1 MNTNPAQQLG
11 FVNELAFQLRDRG
24 IIHLTTD
31 GSPMPDRRILHI
43 DNKELLNFSSCN
55 YVGLEAD
62 PRLKQAAID
71 AIHKYGVQFYTVR
84 AYVSLQP
91 YEELESL
98 LNEMFGLPTVVMPT
112 TMLSHITCLP
122 VLIGDGDAVILDHQV
137 HTSVQVTAK
146 ILKSNG
152 AYIETIRHDR
162 MDYLENRV
170 KKLSAKYKKIWYLA
184 DGVYSM
190 YGDIASMK
198 ELHTLLEENEQ
209 FHVYIDD
216 SHGMSWTGKNGTG
229 TVFERI
235 APHPRLVVVSSMGKA
250 FGASG
255 GVGVFYDKGMREK
268 IRNCGSPLIFT
279 GPLQPSILGAA
290 VASAK
295 IHLSEE
301 INVLQNQLKEKINYF
316 FNKANELKLP
326 MLGNGDSPIFF
337 LGVGKPE
344 VGFKMVERLK
354 EKGLFT
360 CIAVYPSVPV
370 QRTGLRFLLTVHHT
384 KEDMD
389 NLLEAASLELNRAL
403 EEENLDIEK
412 IKKRFGLVPNINTVS
427 RIA

>member
-1 MNTNPAQQLG
+1 MNTNPGQQVD
-11 FVNELAFQLRDRG
+11 FVNNLAYQLKDRG

-31 GSPMPDRRILHI
+31 GKDMPDRRLLHI
-43 DNKELLNFSSCN
+43 EGQELLNFSSCN

-62 PRLKQAAID
+62 DRLKEAAIQ

-98 LNEMFGLPTVVMPT
+98 LDQMFGLPTVVMPT

-122 VLIGDGDAVILDHQV
+122 VLIGREDAVIMDHQV
-137 HTSVQVTAK
+137 HTSVQMTTK
-146 ILKSNG
+146 ILHSNG
-152 AYIETIRHDR
+152 AHVEMIRHDR
-162 MDYLENRV
+162 MDYLENRI
-170 KKLSAKYKKIWYLA
+170 KKLKSKYKNIWYLA

-190 YGDIASMK
+190 YGNIASMK
-198 ELHTLLEENEQ
+198 SIHQLLEDHEQ

-216 SHGMSWTGKNGTG
+216 SHGMSWTGTNGTG

-235 APHPRLVVVSSMGKA
+235 NPHPRLVVVSSMGKA

-255 GVGVFYDKGMREK
+255 GVGVFYDEK
-268 IRNCGSPLIFT
+268 MKDKVRNCGSPLIFT

-290 VASAK
+290 VESAK

-301 INVLQNQLKEKINYF
+301 MPLLQNQLKEKIDYF
-316 FNKANELKLP
+316 YKKSVELGLP
-326 MLGNGDSPIFF
+326 ILGKGESPIFF

-354 EKGLFT
+354 DKGIFS
-360 CIAVYPSVPV
+360 CIAVYPSVPY
-370 QRTGLRFLLTVHHT
+370 QRTGLRFLLTIHHT
-384 KEDMD
+384 KQDID
-389 NLLEAASLELNRAL
+389 LLLESVAKELPVAL
-403 EEENLDIEK
+403 AEEKLTMKEIYR
-412 IKKRFGLVPNINTVS
+412 RFDLISNKVIT
-427 RIA
+427 